1 MFQMIHTMHIM
12 YYLMAKEEMQMAF
25 GAVDGVAGTA
35 GGGVGRCGCGIA
47 IIVVIILLLIALG
60 IVF

>member
-1 MFQMIHTMHIM
+1 
-12 YYLMAKEEMQMAF
+12 MAF
-25 GAVDGVAGTA
+25 DGVSTGV
-35 GGGVGRCGCGIA
+35 GGLGGRCGCGIA

>member
-1 MFQMIHTMHIM
+1 
-12 YYLMAKEEMQMAF
+12 MALGTGCAGGSNF
-25 GAVDGVAGTA
+25 GA
-35 GGGVGRCGCGIA
+35 GIA

>member
-1 MFQMIHTMHIM
+1 
-12 YYLMAKEEMQMAF
+12 MA
-25 GAVDGVAGTA
+25 VGVAGVGT
-35 GGGVGRCGCGIA
+35 GGLSGKCACGIA

>member
-1 MFQMIHTMHIM
+1 
-12 YYLMAKEEMQMAF
+12 MAF
-25 GAVDGVAGTA
+25 GGVDGGHPRFLT
-35 GGGVGRCGCGIA
+35 GIA

>member
-1 MFQMIHTMHIM
+1 
-12 YYLMAKEEMQMAF
+12 MAF
-25 GAVDGVAGTA
+25 GGAAVDG
-35 GGGVGRCGCGIA
+35 CPPKFLPGIA

>member
-1 MFQMIHTMHIM
+1 
-12 YYLMAKEEMQMAF
+12 MAL
-25 GAVDGVAGTA
+25 GAAGAGT
-35 GGGVGRCGCGIA
+35 GGVFRSGGCLCGIA

>member
-1 MFQMIHTMHIM
+1 
-12 YYLMAKEEMQMAF
+12 MAVE
-25 GAVDGVAGTA
+25 GVAG
-35 GGGVGRCGCGIA
+35 VGFTGKCGCGIA